1 MSKRAI
7 AYVSDLMFSS
17 NIQETLG
24 RADYEVAVVDDLPS
38 VEREL
43 NLGLADV
50 VLLDLHAGA
59 PADAI
64 VTLCRPFGIPVVA
77 FGRHTEP
84 ALLRAA
90 RESGCAA
97 AVARSTFVEEMV
109 ELVEKAVGGHQ
120 P

>member
-24 RADYEVAVVDDLPS
+24 RAGYEVAVADDMPS
-38 VEREL
+38 LEREL

-59 PADAI
+59 PAGAI
-64 VTLCRPFGIPVVA
+64 FMLCQPYGIPVVA

-84 ALLRAA
+84 VLLREA
-90 RESGCAA
+90 RDAGCAA
-97 AVARSTFVEEMV
+97 AVPRSTFVEEMV
-109 ELVEKAVGGHQ
+109 ELVEKATGA
-120 P
+120 